1 MMTHAQFLLCKFA
14 EECNEAA
21 QRALKQQQFGPA
33 QRQKGY
39 NRNRDRLRGEILD
52 VLAQIKFL
60 QDANEIDRIG
70 GDDIANHAGKKWR
83 KMMRFKGVSKRKGLV
98 E

>member
-21 QRALKQQQFGPA
+21 QRALKQQQFGSA

-39 NRNRDRLRGEILD
+39 SKNRDRLRGEVLD

-60 QDANEIDRIG
+60 QDANEIDRIY
-70 GDDIANHAGKKWR
+70 GDEVSIHAAKKWR
-83 KMMRFKGVSKRKGLV
+83 KMMQFKGVSKRKGLV

>member
-1 MMTHAQFLLCKFA
+1 MMTHIQFLLCKLA

-21 QRALKQQQFGPA
+21 QRALKQQQFGPN

-39 NRNRDRLRGEILD
+39 NKNRDRLRGEILD
-52 VLAQIKFL
+52 VLAHVRFL
-60 QDANEIDRIG
+60 TEAQEIDPITEA
-70 GDDIANHAGKKWR
+70 DICAHASKKWR
-83 KMMRFKGVSKRKGLV
+83 KVMRFKGVSKRKGLV